1 MDVLIGV
8 VHIDMVSFLS
18 KLYIYQ
24 IRHYLECQD
33 NIFGLWKSKQMESV
47 CNRQHAQ
54 KQIE

>member
-8 VHIDMVSFLS
+8 VQINTVSFLS
-18 KLYIYQ
+18 ELYSYQ

-33 NIFGLWKSKQMESV
+33 NIFRLWKSKQMESV

-54 KQIE
+54 KQTE